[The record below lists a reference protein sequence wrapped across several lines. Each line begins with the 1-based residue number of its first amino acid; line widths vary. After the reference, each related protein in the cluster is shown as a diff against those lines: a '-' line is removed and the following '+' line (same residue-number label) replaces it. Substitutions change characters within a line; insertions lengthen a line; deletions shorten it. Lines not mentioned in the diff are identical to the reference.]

1 VVIAYFFEGR
11 QLGESW
17 EAFYYQ
23 AAHYWHASHQATLWL
38 KEALQA
44 RAPWLPGAVLSGFTA
59 INSIRTI
66 AYVPQILKAAR
77 DTNGAS
83 AISYTTWLL
92 FLASHLM
99 TIAYAIICIGDL
111 LMAIIFLG
119 NALAC
124 LAIVSVAAFNVTA
137 IRHLVNLKDPWR
149 AIREAAGLD
158 DVRIHDLRHSFAS
171 VGVAGGTRSFAPIGH
186 QVAHDR
192 RNQACDPRRPGP
204 QRQTRMGLLQHLWS

>member
-1 VVIAYFFEGR
+1 MDGTWEG
-11 QLGESW
+11 L
-17 EAFYYQ
+17 YYQ
-23 AAHYWHASHQATLWL
+23 AGHYWNASNQATLWL
-38 KEALQA
+38 KEYLQA
-44 RAPWLPGAVLSGFTA
+44 RAPWLPGAILSGFTA
-59 INSIRTI
+59 VNSIRII

-124 LAIVSVAAFNVTA
+124 LAIVSVAAFK
-137 IRHLVNLKDPWR
+137 RHRHQRR
-149 AIREAAGLD
+149 AISAFSKPAE
-158 DVRIHDLRHSFAS
+158 
-171 VGVAGGTRSFAPIGH
+171 
-186 QVAHDR
+186 
-192 RNQACDPRRPGP
+192 
-204 QRQTRMGLLQHLWS
+204 